1 MQAIER
7 TLLRTLAWALH
18 KTGRMNIGLY
28 QSASALGSLER
39 WQDVVA
45 QNINSSQTPGYRKR
59 TINFSSQLSG
69 ELQTD
74 PRGRDAAAMST
85 VFPKV
90 NTGINF
96 TTGETQPTR
105 REYDVAI
112 QGDGFFEVQMP
123 DGTKSYTRSGEFKLR
138 SDRTLVT
145 SGGQEVLSDGGA
157 PIVLLPTGEP
167 MTINRDG
174 TVFQGSTSLGKIA
187 VQSFADPSKLT
198 PMAGGYFRAGGGVL
212 PKPVAEPDLMQ
223 GYLEGSNVM
232 PLREM
237 VDMVLISRA
246 YEANQ
251 KIISSFDQTMEKTL
265 EALG

>member
-1 MQAIER
+1 
-7 TLLRTLAWALH
+7 
-18 KTGRMNIGLY
+18 MNIGLY
-28 QSASALGSLER
+28 QSASALGALER
-39 WQDVVA
+39 WQDVVS
-45 QNINSSQTPGYRKR
+45 QNITSSQTTGYRKR
-59 TINFSSQLSG
+59 TINFSAQMAG

-74 PRGRDAAAMST
+74 PRARDAAAMST
-85 VFPKV
+85 IFPKT

-123 DGTKSYTRSGEFKLR
+123 DGTKAYTRSGEFTLR

-145 SGGQEVLSDGGA
+145 TGGQEVLSDGGA
-157 PIVLLPTGEP
+157 PIVLLPTGQP
-167 MTINRDG
+167 MTVNRDG
-174 TVFQGSTSLGKIA
+174 TVFQGDTSLGKIS
-187 VQSFADPSKLT
+187 VQSFKDNAKLA
-198 PMAGGYFRAGGGVL
+198 PMAGGYFRANGL
-212 PKPVAEPDLMQ
+212 EPEPVAQPELMQ
-223 GYLEGSNVM
+223 GYLEGSNVA

-265 EALG
+265 DALG